1 MPKQQV
7 SNDDNRF
14 SSFPTLEDIGFI
26 QIHSIEQDHQEQ
38 ELNRHLPFILFASVS
53 SFYIYSLV
61 TWYWD
66 QCSNPLT
73 FNILFCLHFFYDIG
87 VKVRER

>member
-1 MPKQQV
+1 MGFQWVGERELNPWLKTEKAFTSVPKQQV

-38 ELNRHLPFILFASVS
+38 ELNRHLPFILFAS
-53 SFYIYSLV
+53 
-61 TWYWD
+61 
-66 QCSNPLT
+66 
-73 FNILFCLHFFYDIG
+73 LHGTGIN
-87 VKVRER
+87 VQTL